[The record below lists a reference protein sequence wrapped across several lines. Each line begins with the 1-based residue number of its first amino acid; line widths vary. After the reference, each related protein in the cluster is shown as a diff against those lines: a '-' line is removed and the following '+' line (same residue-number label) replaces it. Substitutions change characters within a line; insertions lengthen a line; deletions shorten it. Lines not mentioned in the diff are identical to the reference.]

1 MTDTSMIS
9 QVLKQYPSI
18 LSPTAK
24 GPIQTT
30 TVGYGSYASDSAEPL
45 DLETIDSRNFY
56 DSEEATRYTKSLK
69 RMQFEN
75 AFLGFRYCVHYI
87 GRRLQTMGPID
98 FDYLDGD
105 ITDTINAMRKM
116 VLLYDELKK
125 AEGADKRKK
134 K

>member
-1 MTDTSMIS
+1 MNDASVIS

-18 LSPTAK
+18 IDTTAR
-24 GPIQTT
+24 GPLQTT
-30 TVGYGSYASDSAEPL
+30 TVGYGACVPADIDGSAYT
-45 DLETIDSRNFY
+45 DARSFY
-56 DSEEATRYTKSLK
+56 DSEEATRYAKSLK

-87 GRRLQTMGPID
+87 GKRLQTMGPID

-105 ITDTINAMRKM
+105 ITDTINALRKM

>member
-1 MTDTSMIS
+1 MNDASVIS

-18 LSPTAK
+18 IDTTAR
-24 GPIQTT
+24 GPLQTT
-30 TVGYGSYASDSAEPL
+30 TVGYGAYASDSAEPL
-45 DLETIDSRNFY
+45 TRLRDFY
-56 DSEEATRYTKSLK
+56 DQEEATRYVKSVK

-87 GRRLQTMGPID
+87 GKRLQTMGPID

-105 ITDTINAMRKM
+105 ITDTINALRKM

>member
-1 MTDTSMIS
+1 MNDTSVIS

-18 LSPTAK
+18 IDTTAR
-24 GPIQTT
+24 GPLQTT
-30 TVGYGSYASDSAEPL
+30 TVGYGAYASDSAEPL
-45 DLETIDSRNFY
+45 TSLRDFY
-56 DSEEATRYTKSLK
+56 DQEEATRYVKSLK

-87 GRRLQTMGPID
+87 GKRLQTMGPID

-105 ITDTINAMRKM
+105 ITDTINALRKM

>member
-1 MTDTSMIS
+1 MTDASVIS

-45 DLETIDSRNFY
+45 DLETIDNRNFY

-98 FDYLDGD
+98 FDYLDD
-105 ITDTINAMRKM
+105 EITDTINTLRKM

-125 AEGADKRKK
+125 AEGANKRKK

>member
-1 MTDTSMIS
+1 MNDTSVIS

-18 LSPTAK
+18 IDTTAR
-24 GPIQTT
+24 GPLQMT
-30 TVGYGSYASDSAEPL
+30 TVGYGAYASDSAEPL
-45 DLETIDSRNFY
+45 TSLRDFY
-56 DSEEATRYTKSLK
+56 DQEEATRYVKSVK

-87 GRRLQTMGPID
+87 GKRLQTMGPID

-105 ITDTINAMRKM
+105 ITDTINALRKM

>member
-1 MTDTSMIS
+1 MSDTSVIS

-18 LSPTAK
+18 IDTTAR
-24 GPIQTT
+24 GPLQTT
-30 TVGYGSYASDSAEPL
+30 TVGYGTYASDSAEPL
-45 DLETIDSRNFY
+45 TSVRDFY
-56 DSEEATRYTKSLK
+56 DKEEAKQYVKSLK

-87 GRRLQTMGPID
+87 GKRLQTMGPID

-105 ITDTINAMRKM
+105 ITDTINALRKM

>member
-1 MTDTSMIS
+1 MTDTSVIS

-45 DLETIDSRNFY
+45 GLGTIDSRNFC

-98 FDYLDGD
+98 FDYLDD
-105 ITDTINAMRKM
+105 EITDTINTLRKM

>member
-1 MTDTSMIS
+1 MNDTSVIS

-18 LSPTAK
+18 IDTTAR
-24 GPIQTT
+24 GPLQTT
-30 TVGYGSYASDSAEPL
+30 TVGYGAYASDSAEPL
-45 DLETIDSRNFY
+45 TSLRGFY
-56 DSEEATRYTKSLK
+56 DQEEATRYVKSLK

-75 AFLGFRYCVHYI
+75 AFLSFRYSVHYI
-87 GRRLQTMGPID
+87 GKRLQTMGPID

-105 ITDTINAMRKM
+105 ITDTINSLRKM